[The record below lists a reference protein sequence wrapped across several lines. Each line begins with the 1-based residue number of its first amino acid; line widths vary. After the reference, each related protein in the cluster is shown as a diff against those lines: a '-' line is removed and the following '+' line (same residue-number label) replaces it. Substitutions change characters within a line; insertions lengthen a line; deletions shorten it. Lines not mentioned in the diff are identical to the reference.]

1 MKSEIEISDDIIKRI
16 RKMAYRFEERYECWG
31 MADDV
36 FGAAL
41 EGLVRDPQPTLA
53 RTLSGAW
60 WNMLDEMAR
69 LYGRGNHQ
77 VIYLSDVTGH
87 DHNSISVEAI
97 ALAHLEACERL
108 CTLNPLQ
115 RSRVLRYRD
124 GFTMKEIA
132 KQDGVTESA
141 VHHTLRTI
149 ELGGDG

>member
-1 MKSEIEISDDIIKRI
+1 MPPIDEIIRRL
-16 RKMAYRFEERYECWG
+16 RKMAYRFEERYQCYG

-60 WNMLDEMAR
+60 WNMLDEMER
-69 LYGRGNHQ
+69 LYGKGAHKLE
-77 VIYLSDVTGH
+77 YLSDVPTHYH
-87 DHNSISVEAI
+87 DSATVETI
-97 ALAHLEACERL
+97 ALADLEACEQL
-108 CTLNPLQ
+108 HALTPLQ

-132 KQDGVTESA
+132 KQDGITEPA
-141 VHHTLRTI
+141 VHHTLRKA
-149 ELGGDG
+149 GVV